1 MRFSL
6 LNILGSLIL
15 TLSILLPGAVEFA
28 HEHDSE
34 IECSE
39 THVGNVDQCHLAI
52 HHRGEVEACEDH
64 SHLIEHPQEC
74 TLCDM
79 LVAQIWLFKPQSDLT
94 EDSVFFKDSFDQNYF
109 CSCISGSVKLDE
121 IRGPPSST

>member
-1 MRFSL
+1 
-6 LNILGSLIL
+6 
-15 TLSILLPGAVEFA
+15 LPGAVEFA

-52 HHRGEVEACEDH
+52 HHHGEVEACEDH